1 MTEAA
6 PVSSTEP
13 PAMPDPQELLRSPA
27 YLVLLAFGAIIGLPV
42 AFVAYYFL
50 KVVEE
55 GQQWVYDGL
64 PDSLGFNTTP
74 TWWAIPMVA
83 LAGLI
88 VALAIDHLPG
98 TGGEE
103 PSEGFK
109 SDGPP
114 TAAKLPGI
122 FLAALATLILGGVL
136 GPEAPLIAIGGGV
149 AVLILHL
156 VKKDAP
162 QQAVVVIGAAGAFA
176 AISTLLGSPL
186 VGAFLLMEVLGLGG
200 PLMGVILVPGLLAAA
215 VGSLV
220 FLGLNSITGYGTFS
234 LAVGG
239 IPAFTEINGVMFLWA
254 IVVGLCAAVLGSGV
268 MWVAKTLQPI
278 VSKRRLLL
286 TPLVGAAVGV
296 VAAAFAHFTGH
307 GIDQVLFSG
316 QSAITPLL
324 QNPAA
329 WSSGALVAVMLAK
342 SAAYGLSLSSLRGG
356 AVFPS
361 LFIGAAGGM
370 ALSHF
375 SSLPMIAGAA
385 MGIGAMAVTMLR
397 LPLTSVLLTAVFLE
411 TDAVHLMPLII
422 VAVVVAYVASA
433 HLQAPRVPV
442 AATADSSPAAPASP
456 ARPAPPA
463 P

>member
-1 MTEAA
+1 MSEATPASSNA
-6 PVSSTEP
+6 PA
-13 PAMPDPQELLRSPA
+13 AMPDPQELLRSPA
-27 YLVLLAFGAIIGLPV
+27 YLVLLVFGAIIGLPV
-42 AFVAYYFL
+42 ALVAYYFL
-50 KVVEE
+50 KVVSE
-55 GQQWVYDGL
+55 GQKWVYDGL
-64 PDSLGFNTTP
+64 PDALGFSVTP
-74 TWWAIPMVA
+74 SWWPIPMVA

-122 FLAALATLILGGVL
+122 FIAAFATLVLGGVL

-162 QQAVVVIGAAGAFA
+162 DQAVVVIGAAGSFA

-200 PLMGVILVPGLLAAA
+200 PMLGVVLIPGLLASAI
-215 VGSLV
+215 GSLV
-220 FLGLNSITGYGTFS
+220 FLGLNSLTGYGTFS

-239 IPAFTEINGVMFLWA
+239 IPAFTQINGILFLWA
-254 IVVGLCAAVLGSGV
+254 IVIGLGAAVLGSAV
-268 MWVAKTLQPI
+268 MWGAKALQP
-278 VSKRRLLL
+278 VVAARRLLL
-286 TPLVGAAVGV
+286 TPLVGAGVGLI
-296 VAAAFAHFTGH
+296 ATLFAHVTTH
-307 GIDQVLFSG
+307 GVSQVLFSG
-316 QSAITPLL
+316 QSAITGLL
-324 QNPAA
+324 QNPGA
-329 WSSGALVAVMLAK
+329 WTTGALVALMLAK
-342 SAAYGLSLSSLRGG
+342 SAAYSLSLGSLRGG

-433 HLQAPRVPV
+433 HLQAPR
-442 AATADSSPAAPASP
+442 AATPEPGSSATPAATPPSP
-456 ARPAPPA
+456 
-463 P
+463 